1 MAEKYVRCNSHCKY
15 PAYDKEEVDALLSEK
30 ANANNIYEKGNF
42 VVLEH
47 TIPIGTLEESEIM
60 KDSWS
65 IPLSVENCSIKL
77 PDGFTPD
84 NTMILSAMWK
94 ENDGT
99 TGNGMSNYWTTK
111 FKNFV
116 SVDGNNFEYE
126 GLQDVSINK
135 YSTNSGENNRLW
147 FDFQYRDTQTNQYPI
162 YLKFLI
168 MKVE

>member
-47 TIPIGTLEESEIM
+47 TIPIGGLEENPNMEG
-60 KDSWS
+60 SWS
-65 IPLSVENCSIKL
+65 IPMSVNNCSIKL

-94 ENDGT
+94 EKDGT
-99 TGNGMSNYWTTK
+99 TGNGLEKYWTTR
-111 FKNFV
+111 FRSFV
-116 SVDGNNFEYE
+116 GKDGSNFEYE

-135 YSTNSGENNRLW
+135 YDVNNGENRLW
-147 FDFQYRDTQTNQYPI
+147 FEFHYRDTQTNQHPI

-168 MKVE
+168 MKAE